1 MSKSAGS
8 FSANQFDDVDS
19 KIFLINASV
28 RDEVDQETILS
39 LSKKIALIGIDLQ
52 GFIRKINDDGIL
64 MDSVWKEKEK
74 CGVSAIIG
82 VSI

>member
-28 RDEVDQETILS
+28 RGEVDQETILS
-39 LSKKIALIGIDLQ
+39 LSKKKALIGIDLQ
-52 GFIRKINDDGIL
+52 GFIRKKNIDGTL
-64 MDSVWKEKEK
+64 MDSIWEEKE
-74 CGVSAIIG
+74 IILNNQT
-82 VSI
+82 IL